1 MRRLLTK
8 KTAFIAVGLIIVVAI
23 LAFSAKRQRTPATQ
37 YFTAQ
42 AASGPLRNVVNAT
55 GVVQTVVTVQV
66 GSQVS
71 GQVDEL
77 YADFNSVVKR
87 GQLLAKLDPRNFQ
100 AQVENAQASVAA
112 ARARIRSAEAD
123 QKTQIANLQSARAN
137 LEAARVTRD
146 NTAVLFQRAAELT
159 KSGVASRN
167 DYDNAKANADSA
179 EAKFEQAQASIAQ
192 VEAQSNAS
200 AAQLEQAKA
209 QLQQAEA
216 DLARAKLNLDYCNI
230 YSPVDGVV
238 ISRNVDVGQTIAASL
253 QSPTLF
259 TIANDLTRMQVN
271 ANIDEAD
278 IGNISDRADV
288 RFTIDAYPN
297 ESFRGRI
304 SEIRLNPQTVQN
316 VVTYS
321 VILSVENPEM
331 KLKPGMTANITITV
345 AQRGNVLRVP
355 NAALRYT
362 PAGAHREESG
372 PEHGPAVVTETETAE
387 TAETDGA
394 TQFARRWEAPPVHLA
409 PGQKWDP
416 SQKIKFS
423 APKRVTQRPGVVFVL
438 DAQQKPQ
445 PKKVLLGITDGT
457 ATEVIS
463 GEIDDGAAVIIGD
476 SNQSAQVQ
484 TTPARGPFLFG
495 GGGGPGGGGGRGRGN

>member
-1 MRRLLTK
+1 MRQLLTK
-8 KTAFIAVGLIIVVAI
+8 KKSLIAVGLLIVVAI
-23 LAFSAKRQRTPATQ
+23 LAFAARKQRTPASQ
-37 YFTAQ
+37 YFTARVE
-42 AASGPLRNVVNAT
+42 SGPLRKVVNAT

-71 GQVDEL
+71 GQVEEL

-87 GQLLAKLDPRNFQ
+87 GQLLAKLDARNFQ
-100 AQVENAQASVAA
+100 AQVENSQASVAA
-112 ARARIRSAEAD
+112 ARARVRSAEAD
-123 QKTQIANLQSARAN
+123 QRTQLANMQSARAN
-137 LEAARVTRD
+137 LEAARVARD
-146 NTAVLFQRAAELT
+146 NTAILFQRASELN
-159 KSGVASRN
+159 KGGVVSKN

-179 EAKFEQAQASIAQ
+179 VAKYEQAQAAVEQ

-200 AAQLEQAKA
+200 AAQLEQAQA

-216 DLARAKLNLDYCNI
+216 DLARAKLNLEYCNI

-238 ISRNVDVGQTIAASL
+238 ISRNVDVGQTLAASL

-259 TIANDLTRMQVN
+259 TIANDLARMQVN

-278 IGNISDRADV
+278 IGNISDQADV
-288 RFTIDAYPN
+288 RFTVDAYPN
-297 ESFRGRI
+297 EGFRGRI

-321 VILSVENPEM
+321 VILGIENPEM

-345 AQRGNVLRVP
+345 DQRANVLKVA

-362 PAGAHREESG
+362 PPGLQRDDLRAERVPSLASETESEETSHFG
-372 PEHGPAVVTETETAE
+372 RKPQTPPAV
-387 TAETDGA
+387 
-394 TQFARRWEAPPVHLA
+394 LA

-416 SQKIKFS
+416 TQKIKFA
-423 APKRVTQRPGVVFVL
+423 APKRAVQRPGVVFVL
-438 DAQQKPQ
+438 DEQQKPQ
-445 PKKVLLGITDGT
+445 PRKVLLGITDGS

-463 GEIDDGAAVIIGD
+463 GEIQPGDAVIIGD
-476 SNQSAQVQ
+476 SSQTAQTQ
-484 TTPARGPFLFG
+484 AAPNAPPFFPGFG
-495 GGGGPGGGGGRGRGN
+495 RGGGGGRGRGN

>member
-1 MRRLLTK
+1 MRQLLTK
-8 KTAFIAVGLIIVVAI
+8 KKSLIAVVLVIVVAI
-23 LAFSAKRQRTPATQ
+23 LAFAARKQRTPASQ
-37 YFTAQ
+37 YFTARVE
-42 AASGPLRNVVNAT
+42 SGPLRKVVNAT

-71 GQVDEL
+71 GQVEEL

-87 GQLLAKLDPRNFQ
+87 GQLLAKLDARNFE
-100 AQVENAQASVAA
+100 AQVENSQASVAA
-112 ARARIRSAEAD
+112 ARARVRSAEAD
-123 QKTQIANLQSARAN
+123 QRTQVANLQSARAN
-137 LEAARVTRD
+137 LEAARVARD
-146 NTAVLFQRAAELT
+146 NTAVLFQRASELN
-159 KSGVASRN
+159 KGGVVSKN

-179 EAKFEQAQASIAQ
+179 VAKYEQAQAAVEQ

-200 AAQLEQAKA
+200 AAQLEQTRA

-216 DLARAKLNLDYCNI
+216 DLSRAKLNLEYCNI

-238 ISRNVDVGQTIAASL
+238 ISRNIDVGQTIAASL

-278 IGNISDRADV
+278 IGNISDQADV
-288 RFTIDAYPN
+288 RFTVDAYPN
-297 ESFRGRI
+297 EGFRGRI

-321 VILSVENPEM
+321 VILSIENPEM

-345 AQRGNVLRVP
+345 DQRANVLKVA

-362 PAGAHREESG
+362 PPGVQRDDFRAERG
-372 PEHGPAVVTETETAE
+372 PGLASETESEENSRFTR
-387 TAETDGA
+387 TPQTP
-394 TQFARRWEAPPVHLA
+394 PPVLA

-416 SQKIKFS
+416 TQKIKFA
-423 APKRVTQRPGVVFVL
+423 APKGAVQRPGVVFVL
-438 DAQQKPQ
+438 DEQQKPQ
-445 PKKVLLGITDGT
+445 PRKVLLGITDGSS
-457 ATEVIS
+457 TEVIS
-463 GEIDDGAAVIIGD
+463 GEIQPGDAVIIGD
-476 SNQSAQVQ
+476 SSQGAQTQ
-484 TTPARGPFLFG
+484 AAPTAPPFFPGFG
-495 GGGGPGGGGGRGRGN
+495 RGGGGRGRGN

>member
-8 KTAFIAVGLIIVVAI
+8 RKAFVAAGLVVIVALVAF
-23 LAFSAKRQRTPATQ
+23 AARRNKGSATQ
-37 YFTAQ
+37 YFTAM
-42 AASGPLRNVVNAT
+42 ADSGPLRKVVNAT

-71 GQVDEL
+71 GQVEEL
-77 YADFNSVVKR
+77 YADFNSIVKR

-112 ARARIRSAEAD
+112 ARARVRSAEAD
-123 QKTQIANLQSARAN
+123 QKTQVANLQSAKAN
-137 LEAARVTRD
+137 LEAARVARD
-146 NTAVLFQRAAELT
+146 NTAILFQRASELS
-159 KSGVASRN
+159 KSGVASKN

-179 EAKFEQAQASIAQ
+179 EAKFQQAQAAVAQ

-200 AAQLEQAKA
+200 AAQLEQTKA
-209 QLQQAEA
+209 QLQQTEA
-216 DLARAKLNLDYCNI
+216 DLERAKLNLEYCNI
-230 YSPVDGVV
+230 HSPVDGVV

-278 IGNISDRADV
+278 IGNISDQASV
-288 RFTIDAYPN
+288 RFTVDAYPN
-297 ESFRGRI
+297 DAFRGRI

-321 VILSVENPEM
+321 VILSIDNPEM

-345 AQRGNVLRVP
+345 DQRNNVLKIP

-362 PAGAHREESG
+362 PPGAHREGLVSDRVAATLSEAES
-372 PEHGPAVVTETETAE
+372 EETPARIPAKN
-387 TAETDGA
+387 DGG
-394 TQFARRWEAPPVHLA
+394 QVSHLA

-416 SQKIKFS
+416 SQKIKFA
-423 APKRVTQRPGVVFVL
+423 APKRTAQRPGIVYVL
-438 DAQQKPQ
+438 DAQQLPQ
-445 PKKVLLGITDGT
+445 SRKVLLGITDGS

-463 GEIDDGAAVIIGD
+463 GEIQPGDMVIIGD
-476 SNQSAQVQ
+476 NTQTGQAPSAA
-484 TTPARGPFLFG
+484 TAPPFIGGFGRGGF
-495 GGGGPGGGGGRGRGN
+495 GGGRGRGN

>member
-1 MRRLLTK
+1 MKQPSTK
-8 KTAFIAVGLIIVVAI
+8 KKALIALGLVIVIATIAFATTR
-23 LAFSAKRQRTPATQ
+23 KRTPTSQ
-37 YFTAQ
+37 YFTATVET
-42 AASGPLRNVVNAT
+42 GPLRKVVNAT
-55 GVVQTVVTVQV
+55 GIVQTVVTVQV

-71 GQVDEL
+71 GQVEEL

-87 GQLLAKLDPRNFQ
+87 GQLLAKLDTRNFQ

-112 ARARIRSAEAD
+112 ARARVRSAEAE

-137 LEAARVTRD
+137 LEAARVARD
-146 NTAVLFQRAAELT
+146 NTAILFQRASELN
-159 KSGVASRN
+159 KSGVVSKN

-179 EAKFEQAQASIAQ
+179 VAKYEQAQAAVAQ
-192 VEAQSNAS
+192 AEAQNNAS
-200 AAQLEQAKA
+200 AAQLEQARA

-216 DLARAKLNLDYCNI
+216 DLARAKLNLEYCSI

-278 IGNISDRADV
+278 IGNISDQADV
-288 RFTIDAYPN
+288 RFTVDAYPN
-297 ESFRGRI
+297 EGFRGRI

-321 VILSVENPEM
+321 VILSIGNPEM
-331 KLKPGMTANITITV
+331 KLKPGMTANITIIV
-345 AQRGNVLRVP
+345 DQRSNVLKVA

-362 PAGAHREESG
+362 PPGVQREDFRGERM
-372 PEHGPAVVTETETAE
+372 PATTSETETDE
-387 TAETDGA
+387 TPRFGQRAQPPA
-394 TQFARRWEAPPVHLA
+394 APLA

-416 SQKIKFS
+416 AQKIKFA
-423 APKRVTQRPGVVFVL
+423 APKRTVQRPGVAFVL

-445 PKKVLLGITDGT
+445 PRKVLLGITDGS

-463 GEIDDGAAVIIGD
+463 GEIKPGDAVIIGD
-476 SNQSAQVQ
+476 STQSAQTQ
-484 TTPARGPFLFG
+484 TAPTAPPFFPGFG
-495 GGGGPGGGGGRGRGN
+495 RGGGGRGRGN